1 MEDHISKNVW
11 LHRLAAMGKTKVV
24 HKVGWVGN
32 GGLSWEELGKE
43 IRMIKTHY
51 KILKELMKFRKKER
65 KIY

>member
-1 MEDHISKNVW
+1 MATQTGCHGKNKS
-11 LHRLAAMGKTKVV
+11 GT
-24 HKVGWVGN
+24 KVGWVGN
-32 GGLSWEELGKE
+32 GGLSWEELRKE